1 MTRQR
6 QRSLAVGCRLW
17 ALTVVIGL
25 SSQAAALGAADSSVA
40 WLTGNE
46 LEVRLA
52 EPVGVDWAERSLRE
66 ALTGLSRAKQ
76 VAVFLDRRVDPDQ
89 TLQMSLK
96 EAPLGDVFRQVAA
109 SRGLGVSHF
118 GPVIYLGPARFT
130 ARLRT
135 LAALRLEDVRRLPA
149 EAGLRYVRTQRMAW
163 DDLAEPRRLLERVT
177 RENGLELSGLEKIP
191 HDLWAAADLPPL
203 SLVDRLTLLAG
214 QFDLTFQI
222 TGEGRKVVLVPI
234 PAKVS
239 IVRSYP
245 AGRQADAVM
254 EKWAALAPQCRIARD
269 GSRIV
274 VEGLVEDHERIV
286 AADRPT
292 TSRPAMKPAE
302 KENLAS
308 KRFTVREANGPLKG
322 LLEEL
327 ARRLNL
333 EWKIDREA
341 LDRAGVSLDKNIIF
355 SVEDATLDQL
365 LDAVLKPAGCT
376 FRRHDKTVEILP
388 AEADE

>member
-1 MTRQR
+1 MTRR
-6 QRSLAVGCRLW
+6 KQRSLAVGCRLW
-17 ALTVVIGL
+17 AVAVVIGL
-25 SSQAAALGAADSSVA
+25 SSQAATIRAADSSVA
-40 WLTGNE
+40 WLTGSE

-52 EPVGVDWAERSLRE
+52 EPVGVDSAERSMRE
-66 ALTGLSRAKQ
+66 TLTGLSRAKQ
-76 VAVFLDRRVDPDQ
+76 VAVFLDRRADPDQ

-96 EAPLGDVFRQVAA
+96 EAPLRDVFRQVAA
-109 SRGLGVSHF
+109 SRGLGVTHF
-118 GPVIYLGPARFT
+118 GPVIYLGPVRFT
-130 ARLRT
+130 MRLRT
-135 LAALRLEDVRRLPA
+135 LAALRLEDVRQLPA
-149 EAGLRYVRTQRMAW
+149 EVGLRYVRAQRMAW
-163 DDLAEPRRLLERVT
+163 DDLAEPRGLLERVT
-177 RENGLELSGLEKIP
+177 RENGLEVSGLEKIP

-203 SLVDRLTLLAG
+203 PLVDRLTLLAG

-245 AGRQADAVM
+245 AGRQADTAM
-254 EKWAALAPQCRIARD
+254 QKWAALAPQCRIARD

-274 VEGLVEDHERIV
+274 VEGLVEDHERI
-286 AADRPT
+286 AAAIRP
-292 TSRPAMKPAE
+292 TSRPTMKPAE
-302 KENLAS
+302 NENLAS
-308 KRFTVREANGPLKG
+308 KRFTVREANGPLNG

-333 EWKIDREA
+333 EWKIDRAA
-341 LDRAGVSLDKNIIF
+341 LDRAGISLDQNIIF
-355 SVEDATLDQL
+355 SVENATLDQL